1 MHVKH
6 CGNTLQINYETLIHL
21 MAYRTVIFARIRHRS
36 KSTLK
41 GLVMLPC
48 DSNHVIIIYNQE
60 AGLGK
65 FKAII
70 FIHPEYSIV
79 NGWMNDCKI
88 DSTVWYEVPNRPTP
102 EQ

>member
-1 MHVKH
+1 
-6 CGNTLQINYETLIHL
+6 
-21 MAYRTVIFARIRHRS
+21 MALRLVICAHIAHGS

-41 GLVMLPC
+41 GLVMIPC

-70 FIHPEYSIV
+70 INHPEHSTV

-88 DSTVWYEVPNRPTP
+88 DSTVWYEVPNRPTS